1 MRQQNWPEFSDTQS
15 QTRGTTGNGTES
27 NEGVGARS
35 QAGGKTTG
43 CGVVA
48 IDLI

>member
-35 QAGGKTTG
+35 LAGENNDL
-43 CGVVA
+43 VVVLWR
-48 IDLI
+48 LI